1 MSRLTLH
8 LSRLNASSSRWHAG
22 AIRSRLGVP
31 RAKGGRPDADG
42 KESFLSRRRFARIL
56 LVAIA
61 LLTAGL
67 LASPRIIQAYWGR
80 RASNPVRRGVA
91 RARQLGCFS
100 CHGNLGST
108 GIKDPGGENLEV
120 PAWSGGMSM
129 MYVESDADI
138 HRFIL
143 EGSIPK
149 VESGETAAAPGG
161 EPPKAAVAMPS
172 FKSELSGSDLEDLTA
187 AFKVLSGMVA
197 PPSDTPGGRGLDRAR
212 TWGCFACHGPAG
224 SGGLPNPGSF
234 TGFIPGWHGA
244 DFQDMV
250 RDRTEFDTWI
260 TKGSIPRLAA
270 NPVATHFMSRQ
281 RIKMPAYRNFA
292 KADLDDLWAYSRWL
306 DRTGGGIRKEAG
318 PHP

>member
-1 MSRLTLH
+1 MGNWTLAMVQPLQDKLAKNMH
-8 LSRLNASSSRWHAG
+8 PNFRVVTMPDFYLDYILSY
-22 AIRSRLGVP
+22 P
-31 RAKGGRPDADG
+31 
-42 KESFLSRRRFARIL
+42 
-56 LVAIA
+56 
-61 LLTAGL
+61 
-67 LASPRIIQAYWGR
+67 
-80 RASNPVRRGVA
+80 
-91 RARQLGCFS
+91 
-100 CHGNLGST
+100 GN
-108 GIKDPGGENLEV
+108 
-120 PAWSGGMSM
+120 
-129 MYVESDADI
+129 
-138 HRFIL
+138 
-143 EGSIPK
+143 
-149 VESGETAAAPGG
+149 
-161 EPPKAAVAMPS
+161 
-172 FKSELSGSDLEDLTA
+172 LEDLTA